1 MSKKIRLSLSTN
13 SIKNAIAEIEEFK
26 QELKFKVSVFV
37 QRLAAEGLT
46 VVNANKQNFQ
56 GDSDGSD
63 LDAFVR
69 MTYTDN
75 SATAT
80 LVLSGKDVAFIE
92 FGAGVHYNTPAG
104 TSPNPLGQELGMT
117 IGSYGQ
123 GKGAN
128 DSWVYYD
135 EDRGKY
141 KTSYGTKAAMPL
153 YKADE
158 AIRNKFLDI
167 AKEVF
172 E

>member
-1 MSKKIRLSLSTN
+1 MSKKIRLSLSTD
-13 SIKNAIAEIEEFK
+13 SIKKAIAEIEEFR
-26 QELKFKVSVFV
+26 QELRFKVSIFV
-37 QRLAAEGLT
+37 QRLAEAGME
-46 VVNANKQNFQ
+46 VVNENKMNFQ

-63 LDAFVR
+63 LDCYVR
-69 MTYTDN
+69 VTPSEN
-75 SATAT
+75 STRAT

-104 TSPNPLGQELGMT
+104 TSPNPLGQEQGMT

-123 GKGAN
+123 GKGAY

-135 EDRGKY
+135 ENRGKFR
-141 KTSYGTKAAMPL
+141 TSYGTKAAMPL

-158 AIRNKFLDI
+158 AMRNKFFDI